1 MALELKNLDES
12 EKHKQTM
19 EGENVDVRTKE
30 TLSDNTTTIS
40 SETERPT
47 WGFKTDFW
55 LSVIGFTVDVGNIW
69 RFPYLCYRN
78 GGGKLTGTLMM

>member
-1 MALELKNLDES
+1 MSGVRYPMTSGFILSCKNMALELKNLDES

-47 WGFKTDFW
+47 
-55 LSVIGFTVDVGNIW
+55 
-69 RFPYLCYRN
+69 
-78 GGGKLTGTLMM
+78 